1 MASGDESSG
10 IPRDNVQPG
19 PPPILEE
26 APQDSGRF
34 VSIALALGALAVFVA
49 IVWYAYDQGR
59 QAGSEAVAPLIKA
72 PGKPV
77 KIKPSDPGGMAVPN
91 RDKVI
96 FEGVS
101 EGGEQRVERLLPPP
115 ETPLP
120 PPAKPAAD
128 GATETAPAA
137 RASLIPPPPKA
148 VEGSAAPKTA
158 EAPAAPKAAEGSAA
172 PKTAE
177 APAAPKAAAAPK
189 NPVQAPTSAT
199 PRAESK
205 PTQVAKAAA
214 KPAAG
219 TYRVQIAAVRSA
231 KAARAEW
238 ARLQRK
244 NKDVLG
250 SLTFASQKVDLGAK
264 GVFYRIQAGMVA
276 RAEAR
281 KICATLRARKQPC
294 LVVKP

>member
-137 RASLIPPPPKA
+137 RASLIPPPPKVA
-148 VEGSAAPKTA
+148 KGSAAPKATEGSAAPKA
-158 EAPAAPKAAEGSAA
+158 
-172 PKTAE
+172 AE

-205 PTQVAKAAA
+205 PTQVAKALA

-219 TYRVQIAAVRSA
+219 SYRVQIAAVRSA

>member
-1 MASGDESSG
+1 M
-10 IPRDNVQPG
+10 
-19 PPPILEE
+19 
-26 APQDSGRF
+26 
-34 VSIALALGALAVFVA
+34 
-49 IVWYAYDQGR
+49 
-59 QAGSEAVAPLIKA
+59 
-72 PGKPV
+72 
-77 KIKPSDPGGMAVPN
+77 
-91 RDKVI
+91 
-96 FEGVS
+96 
-101 EGGEQRVERLLPPP
+101 
-115 ETPLP
+115 
-120 PPAKPAAD
+120 
-128 GATETAPAA
+128 
-137 RASLIPPPPKA
+137 
-148 VEGSAAPKTA
+148 
-158 EAPAAPKAAEGSAA
+158 
-172 PKTAE
+172 
-177 APAAPKAAAAPK
+177 
-189 NPVQAPTSAT
+189 
-199 PRAESK
+199 
-205 PTQVAKAAA
+205 A

>member
-1 MASGDESSG
+1 M
-10 IPRDNVQPG
+10 
-19 PPPILEE
+19 
-26 APQDSGRF
+26 
-34 VSIALALGALAVFVA
+34 SIALALGALAVFVA

-101 EGGEQRVERLLPPP
+101 EGGEQRVERLLPAP

-148 VEGSAAPKTA
+148 VEGSAAPKAA
-158 EAPAAPKAAEGSAA
+158 EVPAAPKAV
-172 PKTAE
+172 
-177 APAAPKAAAAPK
+177 AAPK

-205 PTQVAKAAA
+205 PTQVAKAVA

>member
-148 VEGSAAPKTA
+148 VEGSAAPKA
-158 EAPAAPKAAEGSAA
+158 
-172 PKTAE
+172 AE

-205 PTQVAKAAA
+205 PTQVA

>member
-59 QAGSEAVAPLIKA
+59 QAGSEAVVPLIKA
-72 PGKPV
+72 PGKPI

-120 PPAKPAAD
+120 PPMKPAAD
-128 GATETAPAA
+128 GATETAPAT
-137 RASLIPPPPKA
+137 RASLIPLPPKVA
-148 VEGSAAPKTA
+148 KGSVAPKVVEGSAAPKAA
-158 EAPAAPKAAEGSAA
+158 EAPAAPKVA
-172 PKTAE
+172 PD
-177 APAAPKAAAAPK
+177 PK

-199 PRAESK
+199 PRSESK
-205 PTQVAKAAA
+205 PTQMA

-231 KAARAEW
+231 EAARAEW

-244 NKDVLG
+244 NEDVLG
-250 SLTFASQKVDLGAK
+250 SLTFTSQKVNLGGK

-281 KICATLRARKQPC
+281 KICATLQARKQPC

>member
-148 VEGSAAPKTA
+148 VKGS
-158 EAPAAPKAAEGSAA
+158 AAPKAAEGSAA

-205 PTQVAKAAA
+205 PTQVAKAVA

>member
-128 GATETAPAA
+128 GAMETAPAA

-148 VEGSAAPKTA
+148 AEGSV
-158 EAPAAPKAAEGSAA
+158 APKA
-172 PKTAE
+172 AE

-199 PRAESK
+199 PRSESK
-205 PTQVAKAAA
+205 PTQVA

>member
-10 IPRDNVQPG
+10 GPRDSVQPG

-59 QAGSEAVAPLIKA
+59 RVGGEAVAPLIKA
-72 PGKPV
+72 PSKPV

-128 GATETAPAA
+128 GADDGPGGARQFDPPAA
-137 RASLIPPPPKA
+137 EGG
-148 VEGSAAPKTA
+148 EGSAAPQA
-158 EAPAAPKAAEGSAA
+158 APAPVAPQVAGARRAKKPGSGADF
-172 PKTAE
+172 
-177 APAAPKAAAAPK
+177 
-189 NPVQAPTSAT
+189 
-199 PRAESK
+199 RDAES
-205 PTQVAKAAA
+205 
-214 KPAAG
+214 
-219 TYRVQIAAVRSA
+219 
-231 KAARAEW
+231 RA
-238 ARLQRK
+238 QT
-244 NKDVLG
+244 NTSG
-250 SLTFASQKVDLGAK
+250 QG
-264 GVFYRIQAGMVA
+264 GG
-276 RAEAR
+276 
-281 KICATLRARKQPC
+281 
-294 LVVKP
+294 

>member
-137 RASLIPPPPKA
+137 RASLIPPPPKVA
-148 VEGSAAPKTA
+148 KGS
-158 EAPAAPKAAEGSAA
+158 
-172 PKTAE
+172 
-177 APAAPKAAAAPK
+177 AAPKAAAAPK

-199 PRAESK
+199 PQAESK
-205 PTQVAKAAA
+205 PTQVAKAVA

>member
-34 VSIALALGALAVFVA
+34 VSIALALGALAGFVA

-101 EGGEQRVERLLPPP
+101 EGGEQRVERL
-115 ETPLP
+115 
-120 PPAKPAAD
+120 
-128 GATETAPAA
+128 
-137 RASLIPPPPKA
+137 
-148 VEGSAAPKTA
+148 
-158 EAPAAPKAAEGSAA
+158 
-172 PKTAE
+172 
-177 APAAPKAAAAPK
+177 
-189 NPVQAPTSAT
+189 
-199 PRAESK
+199 
-205 PTQVAKAAA
+205 
-214 KPAAG
+214 
-219 TYRVQIAAVRSA
+219 
-231 KAARAEW
+231 
-238 ARLQRK
+238 
-244 NKDVLG
+244 
-250 SLTFASQKVDLGAK
+250 
-264 GVFYRIQAGMVA
+264 
-276 RAEAR
+276 
-281 KICATLRARKQPC
+281 
-294 LVVKP
+294 

>member
-137 RASLIPPPPKA
+137 RASLIPPPPKVA
-148 VEGSAAPKTA
+148 KGS
-158 EAPAAPKAAEGSAA
+158 
-172 PKTAE
+172 
-177 APAAPKAAAAPK
+177 AAPKAAAAPK

-199 PRAESK
+199 PRSESK
-205 PTQVAKAAA
+205 PTQVA

>member
-148 VEGSAAPKTA
+148 VEGSAAPK
-158 EAPAAPKAAEGSAA
+158 AAEGSAA

-199 PRAESK
+199 PQAESK
-205 PTQVAKAAA
+205 PTQVAKAVA

-294 LVVKP
+294 LVVKT